1 MPDTG
6 LGPLYILALATQQ
19 IIKIGIITSSLQ
31 MRKLML
37 ISFSMITGPNSDL
50 DHWLLVGLLI
60 LFSQEL
66 AT

>member
-37 ISFSMITGPNSDL
+37 ISFSMITGPTSDL

>member
-50 DHWLLVGLLI
+50 DHWLLVSLLI